1 MRSSKACGRYC
12 PLGCRPVRRDRP
24 AAVVETD
31 LSSRKPDYGTRN
43 RRQEPL
49 AEAGTRTYETLAAC
63 PVGVPRVSQI
73 SEWHA
78 YRPRLSAYQSL
89 RSRAYE
95 GHGAWFRSPGEVRR
109 SSQTCI
115 LRSRARPTSAI
126 AALPGCENSIGA
138 VDLPD
143 SGSRN
148 VVAAVITRRPQMM
161 IDTAN
166 LQERLAPC
174 RGAPEC
180 SSLAPLAR
188 FCPTFANRHCS
199 DLLTRRGLRMRL
211 KGPATFDE
219 EVPEGSGRTES
230 VGARS

>member
-1 MRSSKACGRYC
+1 MWSSQACGRYC

-24 AAVVETD
+24 AAAVAID

-49 AEAGTRTYETLAAC
+49 AEAGTRTYGTLAAC

-78 YRPRLSAYQSL
+78 YRPRLSAYQLL

-95 GHGAWFRSPGEVRR
+95 GHGARFRSPGEVRR

-115 LRSRARPTSAI
+115 LRNRARPTSAI
-126 AALPGCENSIGA
+126 APLPGCENSIGA

-143 SGSRN
+143 SGGSN
-148 VVAAVITRRPQMM
+148 VAAAVIARRPQMM
-161 IDTAN
+161 IDTASLKN
-166 LQERLAPC
+166 VSYHAVARRNVVAWLLWPGSARPLPTVTVPIC
-174 RGAPEC
+174 LRGEGCAHALEGSC
-180 SSLAPLAR
+180 YV
-188 FCPTFANRHCS
+188 
-199 DLLTRRGLRMRL
+199 RRGS
-211 KGPATFDE
+211 T
-219 EVPEGSGRTES
+219 
-230 VGARS
+230 